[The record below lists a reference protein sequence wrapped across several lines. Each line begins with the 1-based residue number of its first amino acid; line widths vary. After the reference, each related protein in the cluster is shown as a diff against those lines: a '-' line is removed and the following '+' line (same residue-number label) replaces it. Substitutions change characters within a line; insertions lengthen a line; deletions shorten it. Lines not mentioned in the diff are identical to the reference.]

1 MHAVLC
7 AIFLFGIGSALHAQ
21 LSIPTSSPLASVLLG
36 ESSEV
41 VLGGSGGSPPYSW
54 SVYSGTLPSGMSLG
68 AASGRIQGVPGSI
81 GLSNFTI
88 QLQDSAGRSV
98 RKNFSL
104 RVNPDSPRISVVPL
118 PEGVTVEAYSH
129 QFAATLG
136 KPSYTWNATTALP
149 AGLVLSS
156 TGLLSGTPALTTAGN
171 HTLSVR
177 ATGMNGQ
184 FSTTRFPLVIRLSEA
199 PTVTNAPV
207 LPGGTVGQLYPAV
220 VLQATGGESPSVGNH
235 GHWRNARRHL
245 HLDLHHPRLF
255 LSGGKIL
262 RRPPQGIG
270 PRVIFQLLRASRKK
284 GARASRPCEK
294 LERKPQR

>member
-41 VLGGSGGSPPYSW
+41 ELGGSGGSPPYSW

-136 KPSYTWNATTALP
+136 KPPYT
-149 AGLVLSS
+149 
-156 TGLLSGTPALTTAGN
+156 
-171 HTLSVR
+171 
-177 ATGMNGQ
+177 
-184 FSTTRFPLVIRLSEA
+184 
-199 PTVTNAPV
+199 
-207 LPGGTVGQLYPAV
+207 
-220 VLQATGGESPSVGNH
+220 
-235 GHWRNARRHL
+235 
-245 HLDLHHPRLF
+245 
-255 LSGGKIL
+255 
-262 RRPPQGIG
+262 
-270 PRVIFQLLRASRKK
+270 
-284 GARASRPCEK
+284 
-294 LERKPQR
+294 